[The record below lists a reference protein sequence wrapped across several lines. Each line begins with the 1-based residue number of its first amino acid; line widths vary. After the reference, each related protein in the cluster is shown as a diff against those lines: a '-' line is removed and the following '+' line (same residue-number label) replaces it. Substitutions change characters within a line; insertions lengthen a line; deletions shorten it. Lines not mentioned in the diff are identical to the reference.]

1 MNIGRLF
8 ALAGMVLVA
17 TIVPQSGVDAAP
29 APQTVTLATT
39 AAGQSGYLASLIETR
54 GISREHGLKINHLFM
69 DFTEAANA
77 LRLGRAMVSMMQP
90 STALNLRK
98 GGTDVRL
105 FVAQIWS
112 GNAFVV
118 RKDAPY
124 KSFTDLKGKKIGN
137 FSRVTG
143 AYFFSAVIA
152 KERGLD
158 IEKDFQ
164 TIPAETGALIALLER
179 GEVEAINMFE
189 PHITKLVLSGKYR
202 VLVDF
207 DVELNKIF
215 GTPPLKT
222 GMAVLKETAE
232 KQPELVRAIRA
243 AYLDGIKVI
252 KSGQDKE
259 FFESKA
265 KEFFGLKTPEEIAAS
280 MKRNRENFAD
290 ADVWGGAFFE
300 GQNKIL
306 QKGIALGLLPSVGNL
321 NELWLK

>member
-1 MNIGRLF
+1 MKMRMLF
-8 ALAGMVLVA
+8 TLASTVLWV
-17 TIVPQSGVDAAP
+17 TAAP
-29 APQTVTLATT
+29 YPEATAASALQTVTVATS
-39 AAGQSGYLASLIETR
+39 AAGQSGYLAALIEAK
-54 GISREHGLKINHLFM
+54 GIAREHGLKINNMMM

-77 LRLGRAMVSMMQP
+77 LRLGRAVAGMMQP
-90 STALNLRK
+90 TTALNLRK
-98 GGTDVRL
+98 AGTEVRL
-105 FVAQIWS
+105 FAGQIWS

-124 KSFTDLKGKKIGN
+124 KSITDLKGKKIGN

-164 TIPAETGALIALLER
+164 SVPAETGALIALLER

-207 DVELNKIF
+207 DAELNKIF

-232 KQPELVRAIRA
+232 KQPGLVKAIRG
-243 AYLDGIKVI
+243 AYVDGIKFI

-265 KEFFGLKTPEEIAAS
+265 KEFFGLRTPEEIAAG
-280 MKRNRENFAD
+280 MKQNRDNFAG
-290 ADVWGGAFFE
+290 VWGETFFQA
-300 GQNKIL
+300 QNKIL
-306 QKGIALGLLPSVGNL
+306 QRGIALGLLPDVGNL
-321 NELWLK
+321 NDLWIK

>member
-1 MNIGRLF
+1 MKIGRLF
-8 ALAGMVLVA
+8 AVVGMALVG
-17 TIVPQSGVDAAP
+17 TILSQPGVDAAT
-29 APQTVTLATT
+29 ALQTVAVATSAT
-39 AAGQSGYLASLIETR
+39 GQSGYLAELIEVK
-54 GISREHGLKINHLFM
+54 GIAREHGLKINNMMM
-69 DFTEAANA
+69 DFTEAGNA
-77 LRLGRAMVSMMQP
+77 LRLGRAVAGMMQP

-98 GGTDVRL
+98 SGTDVRL
-105 FVAQIWS
+105 FVAQVWS

-124 KSFTDLKGKKIGN
+124 KSLADLKGKKIGN

-152 KERGLD
+152 KESGLD
-158 IEKDFQ
+158 IEKDFKAV
-164 TIPAETGALIALLER
+164 PSETGALLALLER

-189 PHITKLVLSGKYR
+189 PHVARLVLSGKYR

-207 DVELNKIF
+207 DSELQRIF

-222 GMAVLKETAE
+222 GFAVLKETAE
-232 KQPELVRAIRA
+232 KQPELVKAIRA
-243 AYLDGIKVI
+243 AYIAGIKVV

-265 KEFFGLKTPEEIAAS
+265 KEFFGLKTPEEVAAG

-290 ADVWGGAFFE
+290 VWGPAFFE

-306 QKGIALGLLPSVGNL
+306 QKGIALGLLPDGGNL
-321 NELWLK
+321 NDLWIK